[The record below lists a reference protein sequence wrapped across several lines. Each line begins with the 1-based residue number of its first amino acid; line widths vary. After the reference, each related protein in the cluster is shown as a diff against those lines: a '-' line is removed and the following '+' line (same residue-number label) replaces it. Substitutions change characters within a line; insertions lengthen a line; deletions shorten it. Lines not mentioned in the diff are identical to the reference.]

1 MLIISLRP
9 EITNAIFA
17 DSNEW
22 LPGVGQSLRRGSLI
36 DNLGSD
42 AAGSWTVCLSESQSI
57 RCFLS
62 LPILTLTLTLTLTQ
76 TTILGSTTCSSHVP
90 IATARQFHA

>member
-9 EITNAIFA
+9 EITNAIFT

-62 LPILTLTLTLTLTQ
+62 LPILTLTLTQ